1 MDHVVGD
8 LVGRLK
14 SKLENDGNKQTQE
27 YSKEV
32 QPINNTSTSSITG
45 PLVQIYNDGTKKEDK
60 KPDATPSETKE
71 GRSAAEDFGIQ
82 TASAVTGLLGVGAL
96 GVAYNTD
103 AATKAKLKLKKVGG
117 GILGAVTS
125 VGAAINNNILKRGN
139 KLGKGEKLA
148 DGEKVYEKSGK
159 PGTYAKLVDEEPLS
173 QADFDKFLEK
183 NLSKTKKKLN
193 FKQADT
199 PTPTLTPI
207 KENAIVPKP
216 ANTPTPTPIKN
227 SIFSPSIRLSQL
239 KPQKMFSS
247 EAPTL
252 DIFKAGNSKSNI
264 MEPVETQL
272 KKLNAGE
279 RLKAS
284 VKRKI
289 VQLDVNG
296 LRKEATKIQKVAR
309 NYIERKRGRPSTT
322 LNLAPVEPEITL
334 APTPPVTVARAR
346 KSGVQQSDKVA
357 TRSKTAQSGVP
368 LQAKMEKQPRKIYPS
383 DVGEYRSGQR
393 ERAKDIAKNTEKPF
407 VPVWD
412 FENLNVKGYFSKEL
426 TKPGRPKSSILSVAD
441 TPAPVKRNLS
451 NYMKEKK

>member
-1 MDHVVGD
+1 
-8 LVGRLK
+8 
-14 SKLENDGNKQTQE
+14 
-27 YSKEV
+27 
-32 QPINNTSTSSITG
+32 
-45 PLVQIYNDGTKKEDK
+45 
-60 KPDATPSETKE
+60 
-71 GRSAAEDFGIQ
+71 
-82 TASAVTGLLGVGAL
+82 
-96 GVAYNTD
+96 
-103 AATKAKLKLKKVGG
+103 
-117 GILGAVTS
+117 
-125 VGAAINNNILKRGN
+125 
-139 KLGKGEKLA
+139 
-148 DGEKVYEKSGK
+148 
-159 PGTYAKLVDEEPLS
+159 
-173 QADFDKFLEK
+173 
-183 NLSKTKKKLN
+183 
-193 FKQADT
+193 
-199 PTPTLTPI
+199 
-207 KENAIVPKP
+207 
-216 ANTPTPTPIKN
+216 
-227 SIFSPSIRLSQL
+227 
-239 KPQKMFSS
+239 
-247 EAPTL
+247 
-252 DIFKAGNSKSNI
+252 

-284 VKRKI
+284 VQRKI

-296 LRKEATKIQKVAR
+296 LRKEARKIQKVAR

-346 KSGVQQSDKVA
+346 KSGVQQSDKVT